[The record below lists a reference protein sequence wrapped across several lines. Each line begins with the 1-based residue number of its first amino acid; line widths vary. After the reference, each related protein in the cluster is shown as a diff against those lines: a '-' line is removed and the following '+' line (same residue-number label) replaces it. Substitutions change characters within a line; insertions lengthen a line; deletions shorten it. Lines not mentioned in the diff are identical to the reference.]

1 MSVAPTPGRI
11 KLPVKDQQL
20 EDLLLWRDVKKTG
33 IVFGAVTAA
42 FVLLFWAKNSFLS
55 VAALLMS
62 LTVGV
67 MLVWSIIGGFIHR
80 PPPPMPAFMVEGI
93 AEAKIRAVVEKATP
107 YVNKGLN
114 FTHRILSGKDV
125 LMSIVVSAGLFFL
138 SKVLAT
144 VSLLGLAYACV
155 VLAFAVPKVYEMYHD
170 QIDNVIDI
178 ARQKVTFIHD
188 AYLSKLLK
196 MIPSAQT
203 VTPAESSSARKE
215 D

>member
-33 IVFGAVTAA
+33 IVFGAVTAL

-80 PPPPMPAFMVEGI
+80 PHHRCLPLWL
-93 AEAKIRAVVEKATP
+93 
-107 YVNKGLN
+107 KG
-114 FTHRILSGKDV
+114 FQRQRSG
-125 LMSIVVSAGLFFL
+125 LWLRRQHHIAGLFFL

-155 VLAFAVPKVYEMYHD
+155 VLAFAVPKVYEMYHA